1 MRYFLLIALVW
12 SMTSVLPSSVAL
24 ADEPDVAESLM
35 LDTPAGPKR
44 APEEARE
51 LAVRVA
57 STLRCP
63 VCQGLSVSDSS
74 STAAVMMY
82 DRIQG
87 QFEDGYSE
95 EQVIEYWVARYGEW
109 VLLAPMERH
118 WIVWLGPIIVGFGGL
133 AWLSF
138 SLFGRKSSDKDDDGS
153 KENTPKEGG
162 SQDPTVRCDK
172 HPELLPQLFY
182 PE

>member
-1 MRYFLLIALVW
+1 MRYLLLAALLW
-12 SMTSVLPSSVAL
+12 STTSVIPSSMAM

-44 APEEARE
+44 TPEAARE
-51 LAVRVA
+51 LAVGVA

-63 VCQGLSVSDSS
+63 VCQGLAVSDSS
-74 STAAVMMY
+74 SNAAIMMY

-95 EQVIEYWVARYGEW
+95 EQVIDYWVARYGEW
-109 VLLAPMERH
+109 VLLAPTERH

-138 SLFGRKSSDKDDDGS
+138 SLFGRKSSDKDHDGS
-153 KENTPKEGG
+153 EENTSEEDV
-162 SQDPTVRCDK
+162 SQDPYVTQLLS
-172 HPELLPQLFY
+172 EL
-182 PE
+182 ED